1 MYQLGVTT
9 MPSLTEILEQFS
21 GQPIPHCPG
30 RYVLRGLSETAGP
43 DIVCP
48 GVPVTRHVVAPTRDT
63 VVVCWLTDWGLISY
77 ARADGTWRHTV
88 NTSTGFRRKLAD
100 LRIPPPG

>member
-43 DIVCP
+43 EIVCP
-48 GVPVTRHVVAPTRDT
+48 GVPVTRHVVATTRDT

-77 ARADGTWRHTV
+77 ARADGTGVDAARV
-88 NTSTGFRRKLAD
+88 VIVPLLRRPNLAA
-100 LRIPPPG
+100 PS